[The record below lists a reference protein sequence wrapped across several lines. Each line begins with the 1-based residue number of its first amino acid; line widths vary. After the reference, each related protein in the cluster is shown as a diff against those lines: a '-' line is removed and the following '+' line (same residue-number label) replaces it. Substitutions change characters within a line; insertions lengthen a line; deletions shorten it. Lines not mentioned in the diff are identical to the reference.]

1 MRRHFDL
8 LRTILLRAEASEPGT
23 NVLELGLEEEFA
35 EIAHHVELLVEA
47 GLLRAQISYLDRS
60 PTPVY
65 VVIERLT
72 WAGHEFLDLARDDAR
87 WDQVLA
93 RVTSTTG
100 ATSFEIVRSM
110 LEESH
115 HRALG
120 RPVN

>member
-8 LRTILLRAEASEPGT
+8 LRTILLRAEASDAGT
-23 NVLELGLEEEFA
+23 NVLELGLEQEFA
-35 EIAHHVELLVEA
+35 EVAHHVELLVEA
-47 GLLRAQISYLDRS
+47 GLLKAQISYLDRS

-87 WDQVLA
+87 WNQVLA
-93 RVTSTTG
+93 RVTATTG

-110 LEESH
+110 LEEAQ

-120 RPVN
+120 HLVH